1 MSKENIHSLIN
12 FLNTIDQKIFNDVK
26 DLSSVDQNIL
36 NKFLSLK
43 ENLEKLENLENLENF
58 KIIIN
63 QIASETNQ
71 NSKII
76 LDKFYKFKKLKFI

>member
-1 MSKENIHSLIN
+1 MSKEILNNLIN
-12 FLNTIDQKIFNDVK
+12 FLNTIDQKIFKEVK

-43 ENLEKLENLENLENF
+43 ENLENLENLENF
-58 KIIIN
+58 KIIIS

-71 NSKII
+71 TYEVI
-76 LDKFYKFKKLKFI
+76 LDKFHTFKKFKFI

>member
-1 MSKENIHSLIN
+1 MSKENIHNLIN
-12 FLNTIDQKIFNDVK
+12 FLNTINQKIFNKVK

-43 ENLEKLENLENLENF
+43 ENLENLENF

>member
-1 MSKENIHSLIN
+1 MSKKNLNNLIN
-12 FLNTIDQKIFNDVK
+12 FLNTINQKIFNEVK

-43 ENLEKLENLENLENF
+43 ENLENLENLENF
-58 KIIIN
+58 KIIIS

-71 NSKII
+71 TYEVI
-76 LDKFYKFKKLKFI
+76 LDKFHTFKKFKFI

>member
-1 MSKENIHSLIN
+1 MSKENIHNLIN

-36 NKFLSLK
+36 NNFLSLK
-43 ENLEKLENLENLENF
+43 ENLENLENLENF

>member
-1 MSKENIHSLIN
+1 MSKENIHNLIN
-12 FLNTIDQKIFNDVK
+12 FLITIDQKIFNDVK

-36 NKFLSLK
+36 SKFLSLK
-43 ENLEKLENLENLENF
+43 ENLENLEYLKNF

>member
-1 MSKENIHSLIN
+1 MSKENIHNLIN

-36 NKFLSLK
+36 NKFLS
-43 ENLEKLENLENLENF
+43 LENLENLENF

>member
-1 MSKENIHSLIN
+1 MSKENIHNLIN

-36 NKFLSLK
+36 SKFLSLK
-43 ENLEKLENLENLENF
+43 ENLENLENF

>member
-1 MSKENIHSLIN
+1 MSKQNIHNLIN
-12 FLNTIDQKIFNDVK
+12 FLNSIDHKIFNEVK

-43 ENLEKLENLENLENF
+43 ENLENLENLE
-58 KIIIN
+58 IIIN

-71 NSKII
+71 TYEVI
-76 LDKFYKFKKLKFI
+76 LDKFHTFKKFKFI

>member
-1 MSKENIHSLIN
+1 MSKENIHNLIN
-12 FLNTIDQKIFNDVK
+12 FLYTIDQKIFNDVK

-43 ENLEKLENLENLENF
+43 ENLENLENF

-71 NSKII
+71 TSKII